1 MMKDENSELGAV
13 KIHKEVIAAI
23 ASIAIAETEG
33 AIKLKGDLKSSLAEF
48 VGKKDYPGIVVIFD
62 KGNRIKLEVRINVK
76 YGYHIPDIA
85 GKVQENIRAS
95 IEKMTDLNL
104 GDINVN
110 IQGIERG

>member
-1 MMKDENSELGAV
+1 MKDVVSDLGAV

-23 ASIAIAETEG
+23 ATIAVSETEG
-33 AIKLKGDLKSSLAEF
+33 AIKLKNDLKSSLAEF
-48 VGKKDYPGIVVIFD
+48 LGKKDYPGITVTFD
-62 KGNRIKLEVRINVK
+62 KGNRVRLEVRINVK

-85 GKVQENIRAS
+85 AKVQENIRNS

-104 GDINVN
+104 TDINVN

>member
-1 MMKDENSELGAV
+1 MKDVVSDLGAV

-23 ASIAIAETEG
+23 ASIAISETEG
-33 AIKLKGDLKSSLAEF
+33 AIKLKSDLKSSVSEF
-48 VGKKDYPGIVVIFD
+48 LGKKDYPGIAVIFD
-62 KGNRIKLEVRINVK
+62 KANRVKLQVKINVK

-85 GKVQENIRAS
+85 SKVQENIRSS

-104 GDINVN
+104 TDIDVN